1 MVTLLSIVG
10 HIAFFAFLIGM
21 IRPKLVIW
29 WGRRSRRDVLVLY
42 LSLFIASAAG
52 AKLFADSSHDE
63 GQEYL
68 AQLQKEAAE
77 ARKERGEAVAP
88 PASVVSAE
96 ATPSVASEKTFAP
109 GNAKQQWGMMNITTG
124 SQMGLDT
131 LSQELGSFEE
141 VKVTRYNPA
150 IIKAYYFRE
159 ADITVYLN
167 VGQHV
172 ISHWR
177 LGRASE

>member
-1 MVTLLSIVG
+1 MP
-10 HIAFFAFLIGM
+10 FLATKVRRHSNNCF
-21 IRPKLVIW
+21 IRPSKN
-29 WGRRSRRDVLVLY
+29 RRRNLPATVRFSY
-42 LSLFIASAAG
+42 GIQ
-52 AKLFADSSHDE
+52 DE

-96 ATPSVASEKTFAP
+96 ATPSAASEKTFAP
-109 GNAKQQWGMMNITTG
+109 GNAKQQWGMMNITAG

-131 LSQELGSFEE
+131 LSQELGRFEE

-150 IIKAYYFRE
+150 IIKDYYFRE
-159 ADITVYLN
+159 ADITV
-167 VGQHV
+167 
-172 ISHWR
+172 
-177 LGRASE
+177 

>member
-1 MVTLLSIVG
+1 
-10 HIAFFAFLIGM
+10 
-21 IRPKLVIW
+21 
-29 WGRRSRRDVLVLY
+29 
-42 LSLFIASAAG
+42 
-52 AKLFADSSHDE
+52 
-63 GQEYL
+63 
-68 AQLQKEAAE
+68 
-77 ARKERGEAVAP
+77 
-88 PASVVSAE
+88 
-96 ATPSVASEKTFAP
+96 
-109 GNAKQQWGMMNITTG
+109 MNITAG

-131 LSQELGSFEE
+131 LSQELGRFEE